1 MRRILATESHYSGMG
16 QVLSLEEEQIVTDEA
31 NQDLVE
37 VESDLADGERAAEVV
52 AGLENIEMIA
62 SDITEATPVDI
73 ALINTAA
80 DMATAGTG
88 IDGEEIL
95 PAMESFTGGRIS
107 LEGISDSGRR
117 IWASIQEIL
126 KRIWEKIEGFYYK
139 LFGTIPSIRKRLD
152 ALEARIDSVRS
163 LNMETKKFTQSSGLA
178 SISVDYSPIKDESGL
193 LKAVDELTKTAEFI
207 YKDGVET
214 FAKVGKDVA
223 DVISDFSIEKKEELV
238 KKTASILA
246 TMGGRLTKLP
256 GSSSIGDQG
265 GFARKAGFQL
275 LGNQRIVSQVA
286 KKSDIEGVLGE
297 LDRYRRTRFEWAGAR
312 EKEGTV
318 PASVD
323 FATISTSGASALIK
337 KMGELLDVLEDYNR
351 GKAWKDVKASREALK
366 AASKKATSELEKIKG
381 SSEADER
388 AAVSYYRGLL
398 TINQAYAGW
407 TSNPAAQLMS
417 QSIRSINAVTNLIV
431 KSLAQ
436 YK

>member
-1 MRRILATESHYSGMG
+1 
-16 QVLSLEEEQIVTDEA
+16 
-31 NQDLVE
+31 
-37 VESDLADGERAAEVV
+37 
-52 AGLENIEMIA
+52 
-62 SDITEATPVDI
+62 
-73 ALINTAA
+73 
-80 DMATAGTG
+80 
-88 IDGEEIL
+88 
-95 PAMESFTGGRIS
+95 
-107 LEGISDSGRR
+107 
-117 IWASIQEIL
+117 
-126 KRIWEKIEGFYYK
+126 
-139 LFGTIPSIRKRLD
+139 
-152 ALEARIDSVRS
+152 
-163 LNMETKKFTQSSGLA
+163 METKKFTQSSGLA

-256 GSSSIGDQG
+256 GSSSIGDQS
-265 GFARKAGFQL
+265 GFTRKGGFQL
-275 LGNQRIVSQVA
+275 MGNQRIVSQIA

-381 SSEADER
+381 SSEAEER